1 MNTTVEEIKSPCMG
15 VCQLDRARE
24 FCMGCFRTRDDIG
37 RWSRA
42 SNAEKQEIIDS
53 ATERSERILAE
64 IRARKAAKQA

>member
-1 MNTTVEEIKSPCMG
+1 MSTPVEEIKSPCMG
-15 VCQLDRARE
+15 VCQLDKNRE